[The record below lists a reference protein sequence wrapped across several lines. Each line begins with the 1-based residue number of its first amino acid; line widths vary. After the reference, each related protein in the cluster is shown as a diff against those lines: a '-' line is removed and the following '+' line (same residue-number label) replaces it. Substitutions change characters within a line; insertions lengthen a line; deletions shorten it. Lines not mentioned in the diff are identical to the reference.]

1 MKDSSRQSHVGNTR
15 RRREISSKLTIKAP
29 EWRYWLRSGVFTV
42 NFEHMCHLA
51 LVFLLQILN
60 IKMPAGM
67 KHETVKSRSVL
78 RRQIEGRGLNKFKS
92 MITPYMNAA
101 AIERG

>member
-1 MKDSSRQSHVGNTR
+1 
-15 RRREISSKLTIKAP
+15 
-29 EWRYWLRSGVFTV
+29 
-42 NFEHMCHLA
+42 
-51 LVFLLQILN
+51 
-60 IKMPAGM
+60 MPAGM

-92 MITPYMNAA
+92 MLTPYMNAA